1 MPGQWTSIET
11 NFPSLTGNEP
21 VADQVRQMYNY
32 LYILTEQLKYNLS
45 NLNAENFNTTALNK
59 LTEDTSSEAAKLI
72 AEDLKKISELYKQLN
87 ARVQGLSG
95 NLTALSDRVKETEDL
110 AGIVEVQE
118 DGATLGAGGKAL
130 RLVGEIYINGVLF
143 APQENTE
150 QEGGA

>member
-110 AGIVEVQE
+110 AGIIEVQE
-118 DGATLGAGGKAL
+118 DGATLGAEGKAL